1 VDSDRST
8 DDLLGININTLRYG
22 TVREKRERSKER
34 KRKKGKKEKR
44 KEGRERKKGRK
55 EGRKEG
61 RNKSHFLFVFV
72 YFHIVVFIFFYS
84 VLRTT
89 WYEHI
94 GITTIIII
102 NFHRANRRKFSFV

>member
-1 VDSDRST
+1 MDSDRST
-8 DDLLGININTLRYG
+8 DDLLGININTTVRYG
-22 TVREKRERSKER
+22 TREERKVQRKKKE
-34 KRKKGKKEKR
+34 KRKKGKKEGRER
-44 KEGRERKKGRK
+44 KEGRKKGRK
-55 EGRKEG
+55 KG

-89 WYEHI
+89 WYEHHI